1 MSERGKRKTFVG
13 TVIRDKM
20 DKTAVVEVIKIKKH
34 KKYHKYIRDRV
45 RYMAHDPQNK
55 CEVGDRVKI
64 IETRPISKRKRWQV
78 ISIIEKS
85 VAKGSDLPEDNV
97 DQEQLK

>member
-1 MSERGKRKTFVG
+1 MNQRGKRKTFIG
-13 TVIRDKM
+13 TVVRNRM

-34 KKYHKYIRDRV
+34 RKYHKYIRDRV

-64 IETRPISKRKRWQV
+64 IETRPLSKRKRWQV
-78 ISIIEKS
+78 IDIIERS
-85 VAKGSDLPEDNV
+85 EAKGIDLLKEDQ
-97 DQEQLK
+97 DQEQLP